1 MQAGHSLT
9 MNECR
14 ILSGYLY
21 PAGQAVIENAAIIDV
36 NGEKYFSYHRTKTPE
51 EIKKE
56 IDKAQSTVLSQH
68 SSIVMS
74 DKAPAMAMAYDLAIG
89 QCKSHVI
96 EDGRFWR
103 DLLHRAD
110 WRRKY
115 NPDPFTAE
123 YYRSGKLYFP
133 TIKRF
138 MNKPDEIL
146 PKGEFEVVN
155 DYGPRTRIHAAR
167 YPEIHNQEIP
177 VYQWPMPPT
186 LTEKDLKRT

>member
-1 MQAGHSLT
+1 
-9 MNECR
+9 
-14 ILSGYLY
+14 
-21 PAGQAVIENAAIIDV
+21 
-36 NGEKYFSYHRTKTPE
+36 PE

-110 WRRKY
+110 WRREY
-115 NPDPFTAE
+115 NPNPDTSE
-123 YYRSGKLYFP
+123 YYQTGRLNP
-133 TIKRF
+133 RDIKPY

-155 DYGPRTRIHAAR
+155 DYGPRTRTHAAR

-177 VYQWPMPPT
+177 VYQWPMPST
-186 LTEKDLKRT
+186 LTEKELKRT